1 MVTNQMMIVKIN
13 GFGNL
18 EIGHKDMMGKVS
30 QVVEMGNQARIHKGA
45 NPFTLDQILKKQEFW
60 EFVIARNTQIVRKSK
75 SSESEY
81 LKNSG
86 KIDTVYSDFSKL
98 SGFITDK
105 SEIQYSELM
114 KGFPNLIYSK
124 RGKNGGTW
132 AELYILLKIA
142 SMLDK
147 DFEVEIYRIFIEDQ
161 LLYFRDLGGDN
172 FKELN
177 ILIDSIPDRIGKNN
191 EYYYITTAIKIREK
205 LDIISTRGYNQQEHD
220 AIVQQKRTEYLSN
233 LSSMIRVG
241 LIKTASQLLEI
252 IEKL

>member
-86 KIDTVYSDFSKL
+86 KIDTVYFHSL
-98 SGFITDK
+98 
-105 SEIQYSELM
+105 
-114 KGFPNLIYSK
+114 
-124 RGKNGGTW
+124 RH
-132 AELYILLKIA
+132 
-142 SMLDK
+142 
-147 DFEVEIYRIFIEDQ
+147 
-161 LLYFRDLGGDN
+161 
-172 FKELN
+172 
-177 ILIDSIPDRIGKNN
+177 
-191 EYYYITTAIKIREK
+191 IR
-205 LDIISTRGYNQQEHD
+205 T
-220 AIVQQKRTEYLSN
+220 
-233 LSSMIRVG
+233 
-241 LIKTASQLLEI
+241 
-252 IEKL
+252 